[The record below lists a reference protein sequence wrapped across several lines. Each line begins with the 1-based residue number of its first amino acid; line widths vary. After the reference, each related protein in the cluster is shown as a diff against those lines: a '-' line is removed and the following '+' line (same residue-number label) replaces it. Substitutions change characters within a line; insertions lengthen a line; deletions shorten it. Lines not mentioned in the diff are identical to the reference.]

1 MTRKPIH
8 RFLPLTYKPKIP
20 GVLTGWITQSIRID
34 TDLQVGDLIAFHGW
48 EGKPYH
54 SPWSFRTPYCEIIL
68 AKDINVHANS
78 VYLPEKK
85 KWLNTHDTE
94 MYQLAFEDGI
104 YPVTGEELIRVL
116 HEMNPNTLKRT
127 NYYKTIEYKSS
138 HDWARIHVTKPEQCS
153 QCKKDKKLELH
164 NLNKKYLH
172 KKEDW
177 IWVCNRCHHDI
188 ENLDQKST
196 HQVSY
201 KTHILHGKIIRWNPL
216 PIINQ
221 DPELAKQAFI
231 KAGMD
236 PHPTPI
242 IHQPFVPVKDFVQI
256 GDIQKKRRDNPAILQ

>member
-34 TDLQVGDLIAFHGW
+34 TDLQVGDSIAFHGW

-54 SPWSFRTPYCEIIL
+54 SPWSFRTPYCEITL

-104 YPVTGEELIRVL
+104 YPVTGEELLKVL
-116 HEMNPNTLKRT
+116 HTMHGNG
-127 NYYKTIEYKSS
+127 
-138 HDWARIHVTKPEQCS
+138 V
-153 QCKKDKKLELH
+153 
-164 NLNKKYLH
+164 
-172 KKEDW
+172 
-177 IWVCNRCHHDI
+177 
-188 ENLDQKST
+188 
-196 HQVSY
+196 
-201 KTHILHGKIIRWNPL
+201 LHGKILRWNPL

-221 DPELAKQAFI
+221 DPELSKLAFI

-236 PHPTPI
+236 PFPI
-242 IHQPFVPVKDFVQI
+242 PVIHQPFKPLNDNPSKDFIQI
-256 GDIQKKRRDNPAILQ
+256 GDIEKQRRDNPAILQ

>member
-34 TDLQVGDLIAFHGW
+34 TNLEDGDLIAFHGW

-54 SPWSFRTPYCEIIL
+54 SPFSFRTPYCEITFAEEIL
-68 AKDINVHANS
+68 IHKNWL
-78 VYLPEKK
+78 YLSEND
-85 KWLNTHDTE
+85 KWVNEHDTE
-94 MYQLAFEDGI
+94 MYQLAFLDGI

-116 HEMNPNTLKRT
+116 RSMHGEGVLT
-127 NYYKTIEYKSS
+127 
-138 HDWARIHVTKPEQCS
+138 
-153 QCKKDKKLELH
+153 
-164 NLNKKYLH
+164 
-172 KKEDW
+172 
-177 IWVCNRCHHDI
+177 
-188 ENLDQKST
+188 
-196 HQVSY
+196 
-201 KTHILHGKIIRWNPL
+201 GKILRWDPL

-242 IHQPFVPVKDFVQI
+242 IHQPFIPVKDFIQI
-256 GDIQKKRRDNPAILQ
+256 GDLEQRRDNPAILQ